1 MLSTRVQELGLFA
14 MKYEKEIEH
23 IMASMRLL
31 PTDFLSSLHFKIGVE
46 IQERDCWLDKLREEA
61 EAKPPVRLMVVSTD
75 NKEG

>member
-1 MLSTRVQELGLFA
+1 

-46 IQERDCWLDKLREEA
+46 IQERDCWLDKMNADIDKLTNEA
-61 EAKPPVRLMVVSTD
+61 PVVKLSIVNND
-75 NKEG
+75 KQGD